1 MTGLT
6 LTDLPLEL
14 IALISGL
21 VDNFDDLARMSLVC
35 HRVRNG
41 VLLSRQWIVV
51 EEIVA
56 ATGPDGLKEQRFFL
70 HDRRECSIYACENG
84 LLRCLRALNLSRREV
99 LASSRNSGNL
109 LYYCASAP
117 GPLALDVCRYLHKTY
132 ALTVEELV
140 TPWVHYSWQFSPMS
154 AALDHHL
161 YDMFKYLHAEVGMD
175 VPREVL
181 YLTCQRGRLET
192 LKYLHRVVG
201 FTAED
206 VRHLSMR
213 PMWWAGDNGHRDI
226 LIYLR
231 DGYGIGRE
239 DCIVTLNRIDGNQR
253 YRSKMMAC
261 VLIREVF
268 VPEML
273 QE

>member
-6 LTDLPLEL
+6 LTDLPPEL
-14 IALISGL
+14 IALISDL
-21 VDNFDDLARMSLVC
+21 VDSFDDLARMSLVC

-41 VLLSRQWIVV
+41 VLLSQQWIVV

-56 ATGPDGLKEQRFFL
+56 ATRAGPDGLTKLLL
-70 HDRRECSIYACENG
+70 HDRRMCSTYACEKG
-84 LLRCLRALNLSRREV
+84 LLRCVRALDLSRTEV
-99 LASSRNSGNL
+99 LARPDNSDNL
-109 LYYCASAP
+109 VSHCATAP

-132 ALTVEELV
+132 ALTAEEL
-140 TPWVHYSWQFSPMS
+140 TT
-154 AALDHHL
+154 LDHNSPLFMAVSSGHH
-161 YDMFKYLHAEVGMD
+161 DMFEYLHAEVGMD